1 MKLSW
6 KLFQHNMTKAEY
18 DPFEIKERQEAELE
32 FVKAAYTNDEA
43 WITSTTSSRSHDN
56 DKVNFAITPQYCIH
70 RRLRLPSARSTC
82 SSPSIHQSDEDS
94 KVQYY
99 VPIEL
104 ILTMPQGYPIDPNEI
119 LNIQAKVVEN
129 NYKNECIVSSSS
141 PIRKLAFDSLQ
152 NLIQVCLDVASDE
165 YLEEAVLAVFT
176 IADEWIEMEWQEI
189 LELKSNEERRNTH
202 HQQHQC
208 INTRSNGINEQRNQK
223 LILGRKLIFSHH
235 IIAKSKRKALK
246 DLSSEY
252 ELGGYAKIGWP
263 GIIII
268 EGEEQNCI
276 KFVDDIRKMRW
287 QHLVVRGEE
296 QIDIPNNHDCSNDL
310 EALNGLRKF
319 PRQFEELDENQ
330 MSYLAQI
337 CRDVGLE
344 DLFMTSMNIYKESNA
359 EEVDRLHSSLHHNEE
374 EDEIYGVLVHVD
386 HMNDEKGYQKWIQ
399 KACNS
404 VGCSFLLKWCY
415 YNDDIKARR
424 IIFVCLL
431 GDINAV
437 KQVLKRWRT
446 SRVDI
451 DSRGNPCLERMMTIL
466 AEGYLKENNIA
477 SCDSQI
483 NETSVE
489 ELQRLLNS
497 LGSELWENAFIEL
510 TYFG

>member
-1 MKLSW
+1 MA
-6 KLFQHNMTKAEY
+6 KAEY

-32 FVKAAYTNDEA
+32 FVEAAYTNDEA
-43 WITSTTSSRSHDN
+43 WITSTTLRCHDN
-56 DKVNFAITPQYCIH
+56 DKVNLEITQHRIH
-70 RRLRLPSARSTC
+70 RRLRLPTTRTAC
-82 SSPSIHQSDEDS
+82 SSSIHQSDEDS
-94 KVQYY
+94 KFQYY

-119 LNIQAKVVEN
+119 LKIQAQVQN
-129 NYKNECIVSSSS
+129 NDKDECIVSSSS

-152 NLIQVCLDVASDE
+152 NLIQVCLDIASDE

-176 IADEWIEMEWQEI
+176 RADEWIEMEWQGI
-189 LELKSNEERRNTH
+189 LELKYNEESRNK
-202 HQQHQC
+202 QQEHQC
-208 INTRSNGINEQRNQK
+208 INKRNDGINGQQK
-223 LILGRKLIFSHH
+223 QNLILGRKLIFSHH

-268 EGEEQNCI
+268 EGEEENCN
-276 KFVDDIRKMRW
+276 KFVDEIRKMRW

-296 QIDIPNNHDCSNDL
+296 QIDIPSNHDCSNDL

-319 PRQFEELDENQ
+319 PLQFEELDENQ

-337 CRDVGLE
+337 CRDAGLE
-344 DLFMTSMNIYKESNA
+344 DLFMTSMNIYKESNSY
-359 EEVDRLHSSLHHNEE
+359 EIDHLDSSLPHNEKE
-374 EDEIYGVLVHVD
+374 NKVYGVLVHVD

-399 KACNS
+399 KACKP

-424 IIFVCLL
+424 IILVFLL

-437 KQVLKRWRT
+437 KQVLKRWRA

-451 DSRGNPCLERMMTIL
+451 DSRGKPCLERMMTIL
-466 AEGYLKENNIA
+466 AEGYVKDNNIA

-510 TYFG
+510 INFG